1 MWRSIPSMCAAC
13 WPRPQA
19 DMHNCG
25 AKKMGGTRW
34 PSSPSGRTFME
45 EDESCSLRTPPG
57 CLSRKNQ
64 AEAAG
69 QAEAEPVGPEGVVR
83 EAAEAREAPGE
94 PAGPEAPAERGAKA
108 APEAPGELAE
118 EPPGVPAAELL
129 RIPTQT
135 IRIRSTRSQGL
146 SS

>member
-69 QAEAEPVGPEGVVR
+69 QAEAEPVGPEGGVR

-94 PAGPEAPAERGAKA
+94 PAGPEAP
-108 APEAPGELAE
+108 GELAE
-118 EPPGVPAAELL
+118 EPPGMPAAELL

-146 SS
+146 SSRNFLLRRQQI